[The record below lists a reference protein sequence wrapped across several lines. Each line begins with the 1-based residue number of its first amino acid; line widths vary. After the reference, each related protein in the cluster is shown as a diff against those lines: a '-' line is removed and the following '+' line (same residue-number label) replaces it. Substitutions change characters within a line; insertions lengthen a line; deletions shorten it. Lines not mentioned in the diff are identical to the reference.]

1 MPAHKGSRHHLA
13 VLTEDNVRSARE
25 EYRKGSTIK
34 ELAEKLRHQHRRHEA
49 RTQRRH
55 LEAPQ
60 RTRRLTDAAA

>member
-34 ELAEKLRHQHRRHEA
+34 ELAEKYGISPGAMRRAVNNITWQHVGGAEV
-49 RTQRRH
+49 
-55 LEAPQ
+55 
-60 RTRRLTDAAA
+60 TDAAA